1 MIREQNKF
9 DSGIMIRG
17 IITLIVLLTKEI
29 GGYEIPNDIVDTVT
43 TLLLGAYAMYSIG
56 NSPRIKGEY

>member
-1 MIREQNKF
+1 MLREQKRVE
-9 DSGIMIRG
+9 SSVMIKG

-29 GGYEIPNDIVDTVT
+29 SGYEIPNNIVDTVT
-43 TLLLGAYAMYSIG
+43 TLLLGAYSIYAVG